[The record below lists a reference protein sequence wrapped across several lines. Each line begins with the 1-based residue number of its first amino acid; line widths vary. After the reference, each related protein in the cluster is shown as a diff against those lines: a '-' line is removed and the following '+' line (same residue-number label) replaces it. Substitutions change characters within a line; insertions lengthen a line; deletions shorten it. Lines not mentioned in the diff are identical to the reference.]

1 MPNYSNFDV
10 YKVTSPILNGYLFS
24 VTDNSN
30 DEPLYHYYLISQENE
45 TLTIKKPTNIMDIL
59 NTKDINMIDI
69 NDSEEEYNLF
79 TKTIER
85 LLSHPLP
92 TIEPSKSF
100 SGLTLKDMNILR
112 TY

>member
-1 MPNYSNFDV
+1 
-10 YKVTSPILNGYLFS
+10 
-24 VTDNSN
+24 
-30 DEPLYHYYLISQENE
+30 
-45 TLTIKKPTNIMDIL
+45 MDIL
-59 NTKDINMIDI
+59 HTDKLNMIDI

-100 SGLTLKDMNILR
+100 KSLTLKDMNILK
-112 TY
+112 TL